1 MKKSMDLN
9 KIDVVITWV
18 DGNDKAWQA
27 EKEKYLPLRS
37 DKVRYRN
44 WDNVQYIFR
53 GIEKFMPWVNCVHFV
68 TWGHLP
74 KWMNTNYEKL
84 HVVNHKDFIPK
95 EYLPTFNSNAIE
107 LNLHRIPGLSENFIN
122 FNDDMFV
129 IAPTKPNDFF
139 ENGLPK
145 DMAVISPSPVKREII
160 ANIEMN
166 NIGIIN
172 DHFNVKDI
180 YKHRKKWFNFRYGK
194 YIVRTLIFSK
204 FNTILGIFEP
214 HIPFSYKKSTF
225 AKVWEVEHEALD
237 ATCRN
242 KTRAKNDVN
251 QWLFR
256 QWQIMTGDFEPR
268 RWDFGLLTSAGPDDE
283 KIINILRK
291 PGKIKML
298 CINDTTKVSDFEKSK
313 HAINTALEQLLP
325 EKSKFEN

>member
-251 QWLFR
+251 QWLLR

>member
-1 MKKSMDLN
+1 MDLN

-251 QWLFR
+251 QWLLR

>member
-1 MKKSMDLN
+1 MKKSMDSN

-37 DKVRYRN
+37 DKVRYRD
-44 WDNVQYIFR
+44 WDNIQYIFR
-53 GIEKFMPWVNCVHFV
+53 GIEKFMPWVNRVHFV

-74 KWMNTNYEKL
+74 RWMNTNYEKL
-84 HVVNHKDFIPK
+84 HVVNHKDFIPE

-129 IAPTKPNDFF
+129 IAPTKPEDFF

-145 DMAVISPSPVKREII
+145 DMAVISPSPVIRENI

-180 YKHRKKWFNFRYGK
+180 YKHKRKWFNFKYGK
-194 YIVRTLIFSK
+194 YVLRTIIFSK
-204 FNTILGIFEP
+204 FSTILGIFEP
-214 HIPFSYKKSTF
+214 HIPFSYKKTTF

-242 KTRAKNDVN
+242 KTRARNDVN

-268 RWDFGLLTSAGPDDE
+268 RWNFGLLTSAGLDDK

-291 PGKIKML
+291 PGKVKML
-298 CINDTTKVSDFEKSK
+298 CINDTTNVSDFEKSK

-325 EKSKFEN
+325 VKSKFEK

>member
-139 ENGLPK
+139 ENGL
-145 DMAVISPSPVKREII
+145 SPVKREII

-180 YKHRKKWFNFRYGK
+180 YKYRKKWFNFRYGK